1 MKKIFDFITKLEDDF
16 KDKVNYFQTHIAYYQ
31 KESLTHVK
39 IQNVGKVFELLATMK
54 KLSATLWPGE
64 LDNFHKLHLTV
75 VLNMLKYPH
84 FNSKMNSLKEVTIF

>member
-39 IQNVGKVFELLATMK
+39 I
-54 KLSATLWPGE
+54 
-64 LDNFHKLHLTV
+64 
-75 VLNMLKYPH
+75 
-84 FNSKMNSLKEVTIF
+84 